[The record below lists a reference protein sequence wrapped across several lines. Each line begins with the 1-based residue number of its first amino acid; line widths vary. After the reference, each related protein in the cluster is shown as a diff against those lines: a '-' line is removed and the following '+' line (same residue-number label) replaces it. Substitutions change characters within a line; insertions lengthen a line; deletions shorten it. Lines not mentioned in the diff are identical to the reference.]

1 MSQDSL
7 ISPPLQAITLGFV
20 ENLHRRQRTTRV
32 GDHRRQH
39 RFDSL
44 DKGFNATH
52 IEESGVVLDA
62 QPQLSAGDRLHGK
75 RVVGGFVADDLID
88 GESVGPRQHTGVHR
102 IVLEDEQSV
111 EQSFLLGNTMN
122 LTQRN
127 MLVLQRFSVL
137 LGELI
142 QEIRS
147 GGGRADIG
155 AHRHGID
162 QQANHRFG
170 TRYIRGAAGDHRTKD
185 HVLLSGQRGEQQ
197 CPRPLQ
203 HRVDRGVLRT
213 RQLT

>member
-1 MSQDSL
+1 M
-7 ISPPLQAITLGFV
+7 
-20 ENLHRRQRTTRV
+20 
-32 GDHRRQH
+32 
-39 RFDSL
+39 
-44 DKGFNATH
+44 
-52 IEESGVVLDA
+52 
-62 QPQLSAGDRLHGK
+62 
-75 RVVGGFVADDLID
+75 ADDLVD
-88 GESVGPRQHTGVHR
+88 GESVGPRQHAGVHR

-111 EQSFLLGNTMN
+111 EQSFLPGNTMN

-127 MLVLQRFSVL
+127 MLMLQRFSVL
-137 LGELI
+137 PGELI

-213 RQLT
+213 RQFAQRSSETPGQLMRAHPPPPQPRLLRWANESGSLKSCQHLTPGRLCGCHIACCQPADKVPERGGGG